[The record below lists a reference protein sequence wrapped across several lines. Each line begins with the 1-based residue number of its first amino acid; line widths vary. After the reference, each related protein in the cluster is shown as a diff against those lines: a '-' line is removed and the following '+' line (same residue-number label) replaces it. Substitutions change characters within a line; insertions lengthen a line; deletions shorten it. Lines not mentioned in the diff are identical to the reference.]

1 MDSTLAQMDYQG
13 SFAIIS
19 EVIHLYFPS
28 QNTII
33 VFYHHVHELELFR
46 LSRSKYP
53 TTHQQTSI
61 IINNV
66 THETNQKILTILTMK
81 MYEICVKLLLHFL
94 TLFHRSL
101 ILDSKAKEPKYI
113 NDMHKTLIQLVV
125 PVPYT
130 ERLPQ
135 KNTMKKKE

>member
-1 MDSTLAQMDYQG
+1 
-13 SFAIIS
+13 
-19 EVIHLYFPS
+19 
-28 QNTII
+28 
-33 VFYHHVHELELFR
+33 
-46 LSRSKYP
+46 
-53 TTHQQTSI
+53 
-61 IINNV
+61 
-66 THETNQKILTILTMK
+66 MK

-135 KNTMKKKE
+135 KNTMKKKNEKNNRSYLLFHFSISYTFIIKLIKKFNMKILLL